1 MKKKSLPGNYGGY
14 ATDELL
20 DIWDQIANRDG
31 IVSGT
36 SREKIRAM
44 NRFLREYEIAPVY
57 KVAAQVEKTIP
68 QLNVERFKNKQRIC
82 SQLAAAVRRSS

>member
-1 MKKKSLPGNYGGY
+1 MKKQNLPKNYNGY
-14 ATDELL
+14 PTDELL

-31 IVSGT
+31 IVPGT

-57 KVAAQVEKTIP
+57 KVAAQIERNSSIVEYRK
-68 QLNVERFKNKQRIC
+68 
-82 SQLAAAVRRSS
+82 A

>member
-1 MKKKSLPGNYGGY
+1 MKKQNLPESYTGY

-31 IVSGT
+31 IIPGT
-36 SREKIRAM
+36 PKEKILAM

-57 KVAAQVEKTIP
+57 KVAAQIQKSNSATVYR
-68 QLNVERFKNKQRIC
+68 Q
-82 SQLAAAVRRSS
+82 A